1 MFQKAKTFFH
11 EKRNQMAVAI
21 GGSLGAVGGLCTA
34 FAEGP
39 TTTAPSTADITGGV
53 TTVTNAVTSAFNI
66 STIAEIIGIVL
77 AGCVGLFLF
86 WWGARK
92 VVRMISA
99 AFKKGKISL

>member
-11 EKRNQMAVAI
+11 EKRNQVAMAV

-34 FAEGP
+34 FAADP
-39 TTTAPSTADITGGV
+39 ASAPATADITGGV
-53 TTVTNAVTSAFNI
+53 TKVTNAVTSAFNI

>member
-1 MFQKAKTFFH
+1 MNKVKQFLSERAN
-11 EKRNQMAVAI
+11 RVAI
-21 GGSLGAVGGLCTA
+21 AVGGSLGTVVGGVTAA
-34 FAEGP
+34 FADGAAGAASGSDV
-39 TTTAPSTADITGGV
+39 TNGV

>member
-11 EKRNQMAVAI
+11 EKRNQVAMAV

-34 FAEGP
+34 FATDPASAP
-39 TTTAPSTADITGGV
+39 TTADITGGV

-66 STIAEIIGIVL
+66 TTIAQIIGIVL